1 MDAQAYFADIL
12 RMKSLLFLPKLSN
25 SQINQ
30 FSKDCS
36 EKEIGD
42 KVGLSTQFNLIKS
55 SIENHVD
62 NLKLLFIT
70 HS

>member
-30 FSKDCS
+30 FSDCS

-42 KVGLSTQFNLIKS
+42 IVGLSTQFNLIKS